1 VRCSLLALSSYLD
14 AELEVAQTGELE
26 AHLLACDRC
35 RTAIEHLREES
46 ERIGALARVHIP
58 DGAVHELF
66 SQIGLIEE
74 GDELPDAPP
83 HHDRPPT
90 VEAPPWFGAERGRAL
105 PWAPRGGYESNAS
118 RPRELIGERTPSV
131 AVAEPPELF
140 LWEEPMDQIPTST
153 VPTPAPTPPP
163 VPVHIPKPAVEAPRV
178 PEALAAEPQPP
189 EIGVLEPQP
198 PAIGHPVPQPPTPHN
213 GGAPNAFQRM
223 RDRVAVRFALWR
235 GAGSHLESNVE
246 IVSGAGAPSW
256 HQRAHPKAWSDSPP
270 VVVAP
275 EPPVVGQ
282 PVPPPVVPPVPVP
295 VPEPEIVKPVVDW
308 QEPVAKTAAPERS
321 IREPEAT
328 EPARVEPVA
337 IEPAEPEPIHTEP
350 SAAELATP
358 ELADILGEV
367 ASLAAPL
374 GRTSTPAPAPAKS
387 RRNGHVGPMVA
398 PLAVPEKLPELVDE
412 PMDEDVPSD
421 HLAAVDAIVAPDAFR
436 EYTQPSAPSA
446 PAGPGRHVRRLKS
459 QTSERRS
466 WNPTQPRTGRHVLP
480 IGGPAVAAADRD
492 RRLWIFAA
500 ATVVV
505 LVFGLLIGRTVTQTQ
520 PLAAPHVTTP
530 RPTAVASAAPTF
542 APLPVATPATAVPTV
557 PAAPTPA
564 QLTGSHTIGTG
575 SSGFSVADVRIGEH
589 PNDFRLVFDLAFPD
603 TVSGAPTTVIGYDGP
618 TTLYLE
624 FTGVT
629 GTSPIQS
636 MPAGQV
642 VVSVTPLPMARNT
655 NRLIFKITLRK
666 NAPFDAYYL
675 SGARL
680 VIDIT

>member
-35 RTAIEHLREES
+35 RTAIDHLREES
-46 ERIGALARVHIP
+46 ERIGGLARVHIP

-66 SQIGLIEE
+66 SQIGLIEV
-74 GDELPDAPP
+74 GDDLPDAPP
-83 HHDRPPT
+83 HHDRPSV

-105 PWAPRGGYESNAS
+105 PWAPRGGYESNVS
-118 RPRELIGERTPSV
+118 EPRELIGGRTRNV

-140 LWEEPMDQIPTST
+140 LWEEPMDQIATST
-153 VPTPAPTPPP
+153 VPTAPTPPP
-163 VPVHIPKPAVEAPRV
+163 VHVPKPVVEAPRA
-178 PEALAAEPQPP
+178 PAALVAEPQPP
-189 EIGVLEPQP
+189 EIAVEPQP
-198 PAIGHPVPQPPTPHN
+198 PAIGYAEPQPPQPHK

-223 RDRVAVRFALWR
+223 RDAVAVRIALWR
-235 GAGSHLESNVE
+235 GASSHIESNVE
-246 IVSGAGAPSW
+246 IVKGAGAPSW
-256 HQRAHPKAWSDSPP
+256 NQRAHPKAWSDSPP

-282 PVPPPVVPPVPVP
+282 PVPPPVVQPVPGP
-295 VPEPEIVKPVVDW
+295 VEPEVVSREEAHT
-308 QEPVAKTAAPERS
+308 EPV
-321 IREPEAT
+321 
-328 EPARVEPVA
+328 RVEPVA
-337 IEPAEPEPIHTEP
+337 AEPATSDVAPEPPVPELATTEP

-374 GRTSTPAPAPAKS
+374 GRSSTPAPARVKPH
-387 RRNGHVGPMVA
+387 RNGHIGPMVA
-398 PLAVPEKLPELVDE
+398 PLAVPEQLPELVDE
-412 PMDEDVPSD
+412 PMGSD
-421 HLAAVDAIVAPDAFR
+421 IPEESLAAVDAIVSPDAFR
-436 EYTQPSAPSA
+436 EYTQPSVPSA

-466 WNPTQPRTGRHVLP
+466 WNPAQPRTGRHVLP

-500 ATVVV
+500 VTVVV
-505 LVFGLLIGRTVTQTQ
+505 LVFGLLIGRTVTQTA
-520 PLAAPHVTTP
+520 PVVAPHVTKP
-530 RPTAVASAAPTF
+530 QPTAHATAAPTV
-542 APLPVATPATAVPTV
+542 APLPVATPAPAIATA
-557 PAAPTPA
+557 PAAPTP
-564 QLTGSHTIGTG
+564 QELTGSHTIGTG

-589 PNDFRLVFDLAFPD
+589 PNDFRLVFDLAYPD
-603 TVSGAPTTVIGYDGP
+603 SVSGAPTTVIGYDGP
-618 TTLYLE
+618 TTLYVE
-624 FTGVT
+624 FTGVA

-636 MPAGQV
+636 MPPGQIV
-642 VVSVTPLPMARNT
+642 MSVTPLPMVRNT
-655 NRLIFKITLRK
+655 SRLIFKITLRK

>member
-14 AELEVAQTGELE
+14 AELEVAPTGELE

-74 GDELPDAPP
+74 GDELPDAPL
-83 HHDRPPT
+83 HHDRPAS

-105 PWAPRGGYESNAS
+105 PWAPRGGYESNPS
-118 RPRELIGERTPSV
+118 HPRELIGERTPSV

-140 LWEEPMDQIPTST
+140 LWEEPMDQITTST
-153 VPTPAPTPPP
+153 ATHTVPTPPP
-163 VPVHIPKPAVEAPRV
+163 VPVHIPKPVVEAPRA
-178 PEALAAEPQPP
+178 PEALIAAPQPP
-189 EIGVLEPQP
+189 EIAATEPQP
-198 PAIGHPVPQPPTPHN
+198 PALDHAAPQPPMPHTD
-213 GGAPNAFQRM
+213 GAPNAFQRM
-223 RDRVAVRFALWR
+223 RDAVAVRFALWR

-256 HQRAHPKAWSDSPP
+256 KQRAHPKAWSDSPA

-275 EPPVVGQ
+275 EPPVAGQ
-282 PVPPPVVPPVPVP
+282 PVPPPVVPPV
-295 VPEPEIVKPVVDW
+295 I
-308 QEPVAKTAAPERS
+308 
-321 IREPEAT
+321 EPEAAT
-328 EPARVEPVA
+328 PVVAKPPTPEVAAAEAAASEPVN
-337 IEPAEPEPIHTEP
+337 TEP

-374 GRTSTPAPAPAKS
+374 GRNTTHSPAPVKPH
-387 RRNGHVGPMVA
+387 RNGHMGPMVA

-412 PMDEDVPSD
+412 PMDDDIPGE
-421 HLAAVDAIVAPDAFR
+421 HLAAVDAIVAPDEFR
-436 EYTQPSAPSA
+436 DYTQPSAPSA
-446 PAGPGRHVRRLKS
+446 PSGPGRHVRRLKS
-459 QTSERRS
+459 QTSDRRS

-505 LVFGLLIGRTVTQTQ
+505 LVFGLLIGRTVTQTS

-530 RPTAVASAAPTF
+530 RPTAHATAAPTF
-542 APLPVATPATAVPTV
+542 APLPVATPATAVPTI

-589 PNDFRLVFDLAFPD
+589 PNDFRLVFDLAYPD

-629 GTSPIQS
+629 GTAPIET

-642 VVSVTPLPMARNT
+642 VVSVTPLPMVRNT

>member
-1 VRCSLLALSSYLD
+1 MRCSLLALSSYLD

-74 GDELPDAPP
+74 GDALPVAPP
-83 HHDRPPT
+83 HHDRPT
-90 VEAPPWFGAERGRAL
+90 MVEAPPWFGAERGRAL
-105 PWAPRGGYESNAS
+105 PWAPRGGYESNS
-118 RPRELIGERTPSV
+118 SEPRELIGGRTPSV

-140 LWEEPMDQIPTST
+140 LWEEPMDQIVTST
-153 VPTPAPTPPP
+153 LPAPPPEQA
-163 VPVHIPKPAVEAPRV
+163 VPKPAIEVSRA
-178 PEALAAEPQPP
+178 PEALVASPQPP
-189 EIGVLEPQP
+189 EIATEPQP
-198 PAIGHPVPQPPTPHN
+198 PAIGVGYAEPMPPQPHTA
-213 GGAPNAFQRM
+213 GAPNAFQRM
-223 RDRVAVRFALWR
+223 RDAVAVRFALWR

-246 IVSGAGAPSW
+246 IVSGAGTPSW
-256 HQRAHPKAWSDSPP
+256 NQRAHPKAWSESPP

-275 EPPVVGQ
+275 EPPAVEQ
-282 PVPPPVVPPVPVP
+282 PVPPPVALP
-295 VPEPEIVKPVVDW
+295 VPEPEIAAPAPDLRTPVTKTESVVS
-308 QEPVAKTAAPERS
+308 EPVTAETSA
-321 IREPEAT
+321 RELAT
-328 EPARVEPVA
+328 P
-337 IEPAEPEPIHTEP
+337 EP

-374 GRTSTPAPAPAKS
+374 GRNNAPSPTPVKPH
-387 RRNGHVGPMVA
+387 RNGHKGPMVA
-398 PLAVPEKLPELVDE
+398 PLAIPEKLPELVDE
-412 PMDEDVPSD
+412 PMDADIPGE
-421 HLAAVDAIVAPDAFR
+421 HLAAVDAMVAPDAFR
-436 EYTQPSAPSA
+436 EHTEPSA
-446 PAGPGRHVRRLKS
+446 PAVPGRHVRRLKS
-459 QTSERRS
+459 QTSDRRS

-492 RRLWIFAA
+492 RGLWIFAA
-500 ATVVV
+500 VTAVV
-505 LVFGLLIGRTVTQTQ
+505 LVFGLLIGRTVTQTA
-520 PLAAPHVTTP
+520 PLAAPHVTRP
-530 RPTAVASAAPTF
+530 HPTAQATAVPTA
-542 APLPVATPATAVPTV
+542 APLPVATPAPAVATG
-557 PAAPTPA
+557 PAAPSPQ

-575 SSGFSVADVRIGEH
+575 SGGFSVADLRIGQH
-589 PNDFRLVFDLAFPD
+589 PNDFRLVFDLAFPS
-603 TVSGAPTTVIGYDGP
+603 TVTGAPTTVIGYDGP
-618 TTLYLE
+618 TTLYVE
-624 FTGVT
+624 FTGVA

-636 MPAGQV
+636 MPPGQV
-642 VVSVTPLPMARNT
+642 VVSVVPLPMARNT

>member
-1 VRCSLLALSSYLD
+1 
-14 AELEVAQTGELE
+14 
-26 AHLLACDRC
+26 
-35 RTAIEHLREES
+35 
-46 ERIGALARVHIP
+46 
-58 DGAVHELF
+58 
-66 SQIGLIEE
+66 
-74 GDELPDAPP
+74 
-83 HHDRPPT
+83 
-90 VEAPPWFGAERGRAL
+90 
-105 PWAPRGGYESNAS
+105 
-118 RPRELIGERTPSV
+118 
-131 AVAEPPELF
+131 
-140 LWEEPMDQIPTST
+140 MDQIPTST
-153 VPTPAPTPPP
+153 APNPAPTPPP
-163 VPVHIPKPAVEAPRV
+163 VPVHIPTPVVEAALA
-178 PEALAAEPQPP
+178 PEALDAEPQPP
-189 EIGVLEPQP
+189 EVAVTEPQP
-198 PAIGHPVPQPPTPHN
+198 PAIGHAAPQPPEPQTA
-213 GGAPNAFQRM
+213 GAPNAIQRM
-223 RDRVAVRFALWR
+223 RDAVAVRFALWR
-235 GAGSHLESNVE
+235 GASSHLESNVE

-256 HQRAHPKAWSDSPP
+256 NQRAHPKAWNDSPP

-282 PVPPPVVPPVPVP
+282 PVPPPVVQPESE
-295 VPEPEIVKPVVDW
+295 PEPEVATQAVEWQAPAATKPTLHD
-308 QEPVAKTAAPERS
+308 AA
-321 IREPEAT
+321 AT
-328 EPARVEPVA
+328 EPARVV
-337 IEPAEPEPIHTEP
+337 PASTEPILSEPLSTGP

-374 GRTSTPAPAPAKS
+374 GRGTTPAPAPVKPH
-387 RRNGHVGPMVA
+387 RNGHTGPMVA

-412 PMDEDVPSD
+412 PMDDDIPGE
-421 HLAAVDAIVAPDAFR
+421 HLAAVDAIISPDAFR

-446 PAGPGRHVRRLKS
+446 PSGPGRHVRRLKS
-459 QTSERRS
+459 QTSDRRS

-492 RRLWIFAA
+492 RRLWFFAA

-505 LVFGLLIGRTVTQTQ
+505 LIFGLLIGRTVTQTA
-520 PLAAPHVTTP
+520 PLAAPHVTHP
-530 RPTAVASAAPTF
+530 RPTASATAAPTV
-542 APLPVATPATAVPTV
+542 APLPVATPATVVPTV

-618 TTLYLE
+618 TTLYVE
-624 FTGVT
+624 FSGVT

-636 MPAGQV
+636 MPPGQV
-642 VVSVTPLPMARNT
+642 VVSVTPLPMVRNT
-655 NRLIFKITLRK
+655 NRLILKITLRK